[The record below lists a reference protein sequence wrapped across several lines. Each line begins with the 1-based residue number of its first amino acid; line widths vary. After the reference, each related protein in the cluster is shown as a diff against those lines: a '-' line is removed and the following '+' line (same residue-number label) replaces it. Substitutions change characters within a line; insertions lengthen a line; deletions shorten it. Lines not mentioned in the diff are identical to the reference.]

1 MASLLDQKYPFL
13 TSVPTAAGALSEGLG
28 GLVSSTEPGLSAL
41 LSPPAPLGGLVPT
54 TRNSGLGLGMLAP
67 ELPRSA
73 LAALFAPVETKRK
86 VYFAFRH
93 RDIMR
98 VNNVRNAWCIDH
110 PDSSLN
116 RSFYDRSIWDS
127 SAATTDEGLKDLMRR
142 GVEFSSAVCVLVG
155 TDTWWS
161 RWVRYEIARSVI
173 DERGLLAVHING
185 LNHVRTQQPSPHGY
199 NPLNC
204 LGIYHSPGGKYF
216 LAQKVMTLPGIGN
229 FMRTSRVLSHFRD
242 TFPRFRE
249 GTLSHCQ
256 TMCLNM
262 TTSPRQ
268 ATRISARGLIARQS
282 QSDDRRPRR
291 LLSPH
296 HIPSHGD
303 HSSWARPSGSC
314 SKVASWACMRLASF

>member
-1 MASLLDQKYPFL
+1 MLLRAMASLLDQKYPFL

-216 LAQKVMTLPGIGN
+216 LAQKVDDFAGNWELYEDFKGPVSLP
-229 FMRTSRVLSHFRD
+229 RY
-242 TFPRFRE
+242 
-249 GTLSHCQ
+249 
-256 TMCLNM
+256 
-262 TTSPRQ
+262 
-268 ATRISARGLIARQS
+268 
-282 QSDDRRPRR
+282 
-291 LLSPH
+291 
-296 HIPSHGD
+296 IPSVQRGYVEPLSNYVSEYD
-303 HSSWARPSGSC
+303 Y
-314 SKVASWACMRLASF
+314 VAEAGHKNIGAWIDRAAVAVGR